1 MKKNILTGALIQFV
15 LAGTLGISLA
25 LFAGSDHA
33 ELVARL
39 YVVCSILGTT
49 GVFTGL
55 VGAVYPKTQLVP
67 VDAEV
72 REV

>member
-15 LAGTLGISLA
+15 LSGVLGISLA
-25 LFAGSDHA
+25 LFAGSEHA

-39 YVVCSILGTT
+39 YVVCGILGTT
-49 GVFTGL
+49 GIFTGL
-55 VGAVYPKTQLVP
+55 VGAVYPNKQLVP
-67 VDAEV
+67 IDAKV